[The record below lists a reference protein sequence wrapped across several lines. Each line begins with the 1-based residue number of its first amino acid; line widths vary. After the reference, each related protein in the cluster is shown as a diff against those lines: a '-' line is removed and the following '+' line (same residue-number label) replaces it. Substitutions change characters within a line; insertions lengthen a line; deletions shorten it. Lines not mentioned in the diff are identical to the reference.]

1 MPLDPTP
8 PKLPPW
14 DPSAEP
20 EDVGFRANMNTREW
34 VLIRYVGQPLGECIP
49 LPPGGLAIGRAPENS
64 LCLPEPEVSRSHA
77 RLQVS
82 EDVDR
87 VDLWDLHSTNG
98 VFVNGRRADAYPGPL
113 QLAAEDVLRVGSH
126 AFKLKH
132 MDGLERRY
140 HLDMVTRTTTDPL
153 TGVNNRATVL
163 QVMEAHVEL
172 ARRHQRPLSV
182 LLADLDWFKQVN
194 DTHGHQAGD
203 RVLEAFGALLL
214 RRLRSTDPAGRLGGD
229 EFLAVL
235 PETTSDLALVVAS
248 DLCRALAES
257 PVDLGN
263 GQLLPLT
270 CSIGV
275 AEFRSGDL
283 DGGALLARAD
293 AALYGAKAGGR
304 NRAVPAP

>member
-1 MPLDPTP
+1 M
-8 PKLPPW
+8 
-14 DPSAEP
+14 SEEA
-20 EDVGFRANMNTREW
+20 GFVANIDTREW

-64 LCLPEPEVSRSHA
+64 LCLPEAEVSRSHA

-82 EDVDR
+82 ADLDR
-87 VDLWDLHSTNG
+87 VDLWDLSSTNG
-98 VFVNGRRADAYPGPL
+98 VFVNGRRVNADPGPL
-113 QLAAEDVLRVGSH
+113 QLKAEDVLRVGSH

-163 QVMEAHVEL
+163 QLMEAHVEL

-182 LLADLDWFKQVN
+182 LLADLDWFKPVN
-194 DTHGHQAGD
+194 DTHGHQTGD
-203 RVLEAFGALLL
+203 RALEAFGGLLL
-214 RRLRSTDPAGRLGGD
+214 RRLRGTDPVGRLGGD

-235 PETTSDLALVVAS
+235 PETTSELALVVAS
-248 DLCRALAES
+248 ELCRALAEN
-257 PVDLGN
+257 PLELG
-263 GQLLPLT
+263 GGKLLQLT

-275 AEFRSGDL
+275 AEFKAEDI

-293 AALYGAKAGGR
+293 AALYRAKAGGR